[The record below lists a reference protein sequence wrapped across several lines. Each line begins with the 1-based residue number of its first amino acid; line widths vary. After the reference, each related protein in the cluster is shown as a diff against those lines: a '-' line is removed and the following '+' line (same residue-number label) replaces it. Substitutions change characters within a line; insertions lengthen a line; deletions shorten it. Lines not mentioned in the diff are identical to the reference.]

1 MKKLL
6 ILESQ
11 EDLQARRQLFL
22 RALTENGY
30 VAKVILWNR
39 TRGRPVLKE
48 QYGIE
53 FESIAIPAKYADV
66 RSAFKIFHLYC
77 AFFRK
82 IMNENP
88 DVIFCGHFFLLPLAV
103 VAAKLKSC
111 KLFYDVMEYYVHN
124 FFERVPKL
132 ILLLRPIVYLMEN
145 RLVKACDGVTT
156 IPSNGSFLFQRLRSK
171 NLNVEEVKNVPFFT
185 KENAESERKDI
196 LFRLPNGKR
205 VFLYAGTISEE
216 WGIMKLLQ
224 AILIVK
230 ERYPEITLLVL
241 GKTRHEYE
249 HVVFKFLEENGL
261 SDNVNFPGF
270 VVYESLFGYLRTV
283 YAGIVPMQPV
293 SKFQLVGNGTSRKVF
308 EYMNA
313 GIPVIASEFGELA
326 QAVREE
332 KCGILV
338 DTTKPEEIARAI
350 IYLLEHSE
358 EANEMGNR
366 GRKAIEEK
374 YNWNIEREKLL
385 RVFDR
390 LWN

>member
-1 MKKLL
+1 MKRLL
-6 ILESQ
+6 VLESQ

-22 RALTENGY
+22 RALRENGY

-39 TRGRPVLKE
+39 SGVKPVLKE

-53 FESIAIPAKYADV
+53 FESIAVPAKYADV
-66 RSAFKIFHLYC
+66 RSAFRIFHLYW

-82 IMNENP
+82 IMNEEP

-103 VAAKLKSC
+103 VSAKLKNC

-132 ILLLRPIVYLMEN
+132 ILWLRPIVYLMEDT
-145 RLVKACDGVTT
+145 LVRACDGVTT
-156 IPSNGSFLFQRLRSK
+156 IPSNGSFVFQRLRSK
-171 NLNVEEVKNVPFFT
+171 NSNVEEVKNVPFFA
-185 KENAESERKDI
+185 KQNAEAQ
-196 LFRLPNGKR
+196 KR
-205 VFLYAGTISEE
+205 DVFSRGSSSKRIILYAGTISEE
-216 WGIMKLLQ
+216 WGMMKLLQ
-224 AILIVK
+224 SVLIVK
-230 ERYPEITLLVL
+230 ERYPEITLLML

-249 HVVFKFLEENGL
+249 HVISRFVDEKGL
-261 SDNVNFPGF
+261 SDNVQFPGF
-270 VVYESLFGYLRTV
+270 IAYARLSEYLRTV

-293 SKFQLVGNGTSRKVF
+293 KKFQLVGNGTSRKVF

-313 GIPVIASEFGELA
+313 GIPVIASDFGELA

-338 DTTKPEEIARAI
+338 DSTKPEEIARTI
-350 IYLLEHSE
+350 IYLMEHPE
-358 EANEMGNR
+358 EAAEMGSR

-374 YNWNIEREKLL
+374 YNWNMEKEKLFK
-385 RVFDR
+385 VFDR